1 MKHENIEKA
10 KFDILE
16 SLNIGSKI
24 ESIAPLTMQG
34 SQLKANL
41 IKSFNEGAMDT
52 VVGVSNAIF
61 ESSKL
66 QAIDEQV
73 YSFAHTCSED
83 IVNAGLKAKIVY
95 AYECIQNKNEDVI
108 IGSARKTYDALV
120 VLEEAEIKSSIRAG
134 VLNPFRTLPFVKEII
149 ESAKIISTDVVE
161 SDVIVAMHPV
171 THTEVFEGALFFRN
185 SNKVYA
191 MNEKGMVES
200 NAPSSKFAYIS
211 GIVESLDFNSK
222 NNTFAFEHETLGKFQ
237 ISESG
242 LARENSEGSY
252 EILENAEFI
261 KSMNMII
268 ESQNLSGRTATNVAK
283 SQRSTADALI
293 AIAENFKSIS
303 VADNIIEC
311 YNKKNGNRVILVD
324 NTDKFHVAVVE
335 SVRLP
340 KIIETFTNIKD
351 ALAVFEA
358 KTSFD
363 ATNMCAHII
372 EKCEIESS
380 EKKEAI
386 AEQRSLVE
394 ELQTRRDTLIE
405 SIETSE
411 SEEKDKLQAVLEG
424 VDQLIVEQ
432 TNLLN
437 TLLK

>member
-24 ESIAPLTMQG
+24 EGIAPLTMQG

-52 VVGVSNAIF
+52 VIGVSNAIF

-73 YSFAHTCSED
+73 YSFAHNCSEA
-83 IVNAGLKAKIVY
+83 ILNSGLKAKLVY
-95 AYECIQNKNEDVI
+95 AFECIQNKNEDVI
-108 IGSARKTYDALV
+108 IGSARKTYDSLV
-120 VLEEAEIKSSIRAG
+120 VLEEAEIKSAIRAG
-134 VLNPFRTLPFVKEII
+134 ALTPFRTLPFVKEII
-149 ESAKIISTDVVE
+149 ESAKIVATDVVE
-161 SDVIVAMHPV
+161 SDVIVAKHPV
-171 THTEVFEGALFFRN
+171 TYAEVFEGALFFRN
-185 SNKVYA
+185 GNKVYA
-191 MNEKGMVES
+191 MNENGMVES
-200 NAPSSKFAYIS
+200 NSPSPKFAYIS
-211 GIVESLDFNSK
+211 GIVEALAFDSK

-237 ISESG
+237 ISENG
-242 LARENSEGSY
+242 LAKANEEGAYEVLENS
-252 EILENAEFI
+252 EFI

-268 ESQNLSGRTATNVAK
+268 ESQNLIGKTGSTSAK
-283 SQRSTADALI
+283 AQRSTADALI

-324 NTDKFHVAVVE
+324 NADKFHVAVVE

-340 KIIETFTNIKD
+340 KIVESFNNIKD
-351 ALAVFEA
+351 ALVVFEA
-358 KTSFD
+358 KTGFD

-372 EKCEIESS
+372 EKCETEDA
-380 EKKEAI
+380 EKRDAI

-394 ELQTRRDTLIE
+394 ELNTRRDTLIE

-411 SEEKDKLQAVLEG
+411 GEQKAKLQAVLEG

-432 TNLLN
+432 TNALN
-437 TLLK
+437 VLLK